1 MALQYD
7 GRVLDAVAEGCPWG
21 NFPLHAP
28 VPLVLSVPVVYMSP
42 LVSFHQKLLFQLIT
56 WRSFASH
63 EVAVH
68 RTQSVCPGLRS
79 EQSVYSP
86 QSPGNGVGAGGGDG
100 GEGGGEYGGGGETK
114 HAAHVAHVRETQPH
128 LPDHGSA

>member
-68 RTQSVCPGLRS
+68 RTQSVCPGSRS

-86 QSPGNGVGAGGGDG
+86 QSPGSGTDGGGKDG
-100 GEGGGEYGGGGETK
+100 GEMQKAQER
-114 HAAHVAHVRETQPH
+114 HLHHRQWSSANCALHHVRH
-128 LPDHGSA
+128 DS